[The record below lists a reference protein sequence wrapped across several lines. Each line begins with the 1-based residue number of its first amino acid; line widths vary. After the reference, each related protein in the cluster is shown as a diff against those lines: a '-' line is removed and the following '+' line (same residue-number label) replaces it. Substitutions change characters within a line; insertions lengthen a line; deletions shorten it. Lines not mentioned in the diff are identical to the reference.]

1 MIMPIKSKLHILMGE
16 HKIRS
21 INKLAIMTEVS
32 APALHRLYDGSN
44 VRIDY
49 STLESLCKHFNCSI
63 GDIIEY
69 VPDEKD

>member
-1 MIMPIKSKLHILMGE
+1 
-16 HKIRS
+16 
-21 INKLAIMTEVS
+21 MTEVS